1 MKVCDV
7 REAYMISCGFGRVSN
22 ESIQTLRTDI
32 LTESWSM
39 YLALV
44 P

>member
-7 REAYMISCGFGRVSN
+7 REAYMISCVFGYVSR
-22 ESIQTLRTDI
+22 ESIQTPQIEI

>member
-1 MKVCDV
+1 MMFARLIRFLVFSGMYL
-7 REAYMISCGFGRVSN
+7 R
-22 ESIQTLRTDI
+22 ESIQTPQIEI